1 LLRELRSGC
10 VRCQT
15 LTAMQLHDPYAQ
27 SLYVAAVVRC
37 VWSRCGATA
46 RGLLVAAVLLA
57 IPVSAAA
64 HAFLNRSDPPEGTTL
79 NVPPVQVRIWFDGPI
94 EPVFST
100 IRVENSNRQR
110 VDKGDGRVHPK
121 DHTLLEVSVPPLRP
135 GTYRVFW
142 SIIARDGHRK
152 EGDFPF
158 RIK

>member
-1 LLRELRSGC
+1 
-10 VRCQT
+10 
-15 LTAMQLHDPYAQ
+15 MQLHNPYAQ
-27 SLYVAAVVRC
+27 SLYVVAVVRR
-37 VWSRCGATA
+37 VWSRYKTAA
-46 RGLLVAAVLLA
+46 RGLLVTAVLLA
-57 IPVSAAA
+57 IPVSAAT
-64 HAFLNRSDPPEGTTL
+64 HAFLKRSDPPEEAIL

-100 IRVENSNRQR
+100 IRVENSNKRR
-110 VDKGDGRVHPK
+110 VDKDDGHVHPS

>member
-1 LLRELRSGC
+1 MIHC
-10 VRCQT
+10 AQH
-15 LTAMQLHDPYAQ
+15 AMPPHDPHAW
-27 SLYVAAVVRC
+27 SLHVAAVVQRVWLRC
-37 VWSRCGATA
+37 RTVA
-46 RGLLVAAVLLA
+46 RGLLLVAALLA
-57 IPVSAAA
+57 IPVSAET

-94 EPVFST
+94 EPAFST
-100 IRVENSNRQR
+100 IRVENSNKRH
-110 VDKGDGRVHPK
+110 VDKGDGRVHPS

-142 SIIARDGHRK
+142 SVIARDGHRK